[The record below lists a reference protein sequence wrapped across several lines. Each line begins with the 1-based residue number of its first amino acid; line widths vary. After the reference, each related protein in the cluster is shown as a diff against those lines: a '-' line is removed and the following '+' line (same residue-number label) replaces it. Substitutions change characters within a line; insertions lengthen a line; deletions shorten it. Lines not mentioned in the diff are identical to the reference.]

1 MATQAEIEA
10 IVRSVVS
17 QVLDDRPGASPPGAV
32 GGASGRLGQFDTAED
47 AVAAARGAQAD
58 LVGPD
63 GIARRR
69 RYIEAIRRAHVA
81 AAEELGRMAHEETGL
96 GRARDKVAKHVFAA
110 EATVGVEDLAR
121 PLAMQGEFG
130 ISVED

>member
-47 AVAAARGAQAD
+47 AVAAAFLSHVRF
-58 LVGPD
+58 LHSKSFES
-63 GIARRR
+63 AR
-69 RYIEAIRRAHVA
+69 ARAVKT
-81 AAEELGRMAHEETGL
+81 EKRKRTPS
-96 GRARDKVAKHVFAA
+96 GRAGDESALNCAQRDA
-110 EATVGVEDLAR
+110 
-121 PLAMQGEFG
+121 
-130 ISVED
+130 